1 MRKEKIMR
9 FFLAAV
15 LAISMLAMPLTTA
28 YAESVSSSSDA
39 APSSAVSS
47 STGTESF
54 PDASSSSG
62 AASSPDVSSS
72 SRRRPPQ
79 TFRPPPGRRSPP
91 DVSFSSGAA
100 SSPERFVL
108 LRGGVLSGRF
118 VLLWGGVLFRRFVF
132 LRDGVFGCL
141 IFFRFC
147 GYSQRRNGGRY
158 CKPGAGKGNDAFTLE
173 MEGAGTDLDPA
184 TKDTTIRE
192 KRRASSTA

>member
-62 AASSPDVSSS
+62 AVSYTHLWNAKRGNGTFDALCASFCPCLLY
-72 SRRRPPQ
+72 
-79 TFRPPPGRRSPP
+79 T
-91 DVSFSSGAA
+91 SG
-100 SSPERFVL
+100 
-108 LRGGVLSGRF
+108 
-118 VLLWGGVLFRRFVF
+118 
-132 LRDGVFGCL
+132 
-141 IFFRFC
+141 
-147 GYSQRRNGGRY
+147 QRRMVRGVD
-158 CKPGAGKGNDAFTLE
+158 AGVRLQQQRFAALLQQAYGPLK
-173 MEGAGTDLDPA
+173 
-184 TKDTTIRE
+184 IR
-192 KRRASSTA
+192 RCV

>member
-47 STGTESF
+47 STGTESS

-72 SRRRPPQ
+72 SGAASSPDVSSSSGRRSLR
-79 TFRPPPGRRSPP
+79 TFRPPPGQSP
-91 DVSFSSGAA
+91 
-100 SSPERFVL
+100 
-108 LRGGVLSGRF
+108 LRTFRPPPGGVLSGRF
-118 VLLWGGVLFRRFVF
+118 VLFRRFVF

-158 CKPGAGKGNDAFTLE
+158 CKPGAGKGQ
-173 MEGAGTDLDPA
+173 
-184 TKDTTIRE
+184 
-192 KRRASSTA
+192 

>member
-47 STGTESF
+47 STGTESS

-72 SRRRPPQ
+72 S
-79 TFRPPPGRRSPP
+79 
-91 DVSFSSGAA
+91 GAA
-100 SSPERFVL
+100 S
-108 LRGGVLSGRF
+108 
-118 VLLWGGVLFRRFVF
+118 
-132 LRDGVFGCL
+132 
-141 IFFRFC
+141 
-147 GYSQRRNGGRY
+147 
-158 CKPGAGKGNDAFTLE
+158 
-173 MEGAGTDLDPA
+173 
-184 TKDTTIRE
+184 
-192 KRRASSTA
+192 